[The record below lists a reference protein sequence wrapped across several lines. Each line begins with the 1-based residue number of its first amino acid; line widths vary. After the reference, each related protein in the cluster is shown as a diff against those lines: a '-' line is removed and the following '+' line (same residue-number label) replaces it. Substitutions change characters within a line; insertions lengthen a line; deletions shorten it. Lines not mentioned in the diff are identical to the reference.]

1 MPTGALTNVPID
13 KLISLDGRRAVVT
26 GGAKG
31 IGAQIARR
39 LAEAG
44 ADVIIG
50 DIDLAG
56 AQEVA
61 SEISTTTSQRAIATH
76 LDVTDTA
83 TLAAAANLA
92 GGRLG
97 GLEIWVNSAGTLA
110 RTGPV
115 TEATDASVDRILE
128 INVRG
133 TFAGAREAARQM
145 LNGGVII
152 NLASTNGFRA
162 SPDLSAYVASKHA
175 VVGLTKALALELGP
189 LGIRVLGIAPALID
203 TPGIRDIRREA
214 QSSAGVGVANGAAAG
229 SLVGAG
235 VPDDVARVAL
245 FCASDL
251 SAYMSGSTLLVDAG
265 RLAS

>member
-1 MPTGALTNVPID
+1 
-13 KLISLDGRRAVVT
+13 
-26 GGAKG
+26 
-31 IGAQIARR
+31 

-56 AQEVA
+56 ADEVA
-61 SEISTTTSQRAIATH
+61 SEISTTTRQRAIATH

-92 GGRLG
+92 VGRLG

-115 TEATDASVDRILE
+115 TEATDASIDRILE

-214 QSSAGVGVANGAAAG
+214 QSSAGAGIDVANRAAAS

-251 SAYMSGSTLLVDAG
+251 SAYMTGSTLLVDAG

>member
-1 MPTGALTNVPID
+1 MPPEDLTNLPIGR
-13 KLISLDGRRAVVT
+13 LISLRGRRALIT

-44 ADVIIG
+44 AEVVIG
-50 DIDLAG
+50 DIDLVSAEG
-56 AQEVA
+56 VA
-61 SEISTTTSQRAIATH
+61 SEISRKIGQQAIATQ
-76 LDVTDTA
+76 LDVTDTT
-83 TLAAAANLA
+83 TLVAGANLA
-92 GGRLG
+92 VEKLG
-97 GLEIWVNSAGTLA
+97 GLEIWVNNAGTLA

-115 TEATDASVDRILE
+115 ADATDASIDRILE

-133 TFAGAREAARQM
+133 TFAGAREAARRM
-145 LNGGVII
+145 LKGGVII

-162 SPDLSAYVASKHA
+162 SLDLSAYVASKHA

-189 LGIRVLGIAPALID
+189 LGVRVLGIAPALID

-214 QSSAGVGVANGAAAG
+214 QSPAGAGVADGAASS

-251 SAYMSGSTLLVDAG
+251 SAYMTGSTLLVDAG